1 MGRNQTEQNQG
12 RTLPSGNKIGFHYF
26 QDTAHYTN
34 KDLNQWLPELKKLK
48 AGWLIIQSDAS
59 RAIPEQF
66 IHGLIQQ
73 GITPIVHFNLRLPD
87 APSPAD
93 LHAILEAYAHWG
105 IKYVVLFNTP
115 NLISSWSQA
124 SWSQQD
130 LVERFID
137 RFLPLAVEAAK
148 MGLTPVFPP
157 LEPGGDYWDTSF
169 LRSAL
174 SSIKRRGY
182 QSLLNKMPIAAT
194 SYTFNHDLTW
204 GEGGPE
210 KWQEV
215 KPYFTPVNSEDQCGF
230 NNFQWVKAIAK
241 SVGILEVPIIQFGC
255 GMKSRIDAYSPMM
268 HAEIVQAIIDRLENP
283 EFSSVISSNFWLLAA
298 EPGTEEYSQAW
309 YKTDG
314 KVSPIVRIL
323 GTNEEELTSNY
334 QKSPSDLARL
344 NEQPED
350 EPAHP
355 VEHYLLLPAFDWGVA
370 EWYLEV
376 ARPFIVKHKPAVGF
390 SIEEASLAKKVTIV
404 GGDKFFNPEAV
415 AHLRSIGCKV
425 EQISGDGTSI
435 ATLLA
440 ER

>member
-1 MGRNQTEQNQG
+1 MDQNQKK
-12 RTLPSGNKIGFHYF
+12 TPPSVNKIGFHYF

-34 KDLNQWLPELKKLK
+34 KDLNLWLPELKKLK
-48 AGWLIIQSDAS
+48 AAWLIIQSDAS

-73 GITPIVHFNLRLPD
+73 AITPIVHFNLRLPD

-105 IKYVVLFNTP
+105 VKYVVLFNTP

-137 RFLPLAVEAAK
+137 RFLPLAIEAAK
-148 MGLTPVFPP
+148 VGLTPVFPP

-182 QSLLNKMPIAAT
+182 QSLLNNMPIAAT

-230 NNFQWVKAIAK
+230 NNYPMDRSHRQIHRDKRSPHNSIWLRHEIQGCNLFTHDARRNCAINPG
-241 SVGILEVPIIQFGC
+241 SIRQIQLFVRHL
-255 GMKSRIDAYSPMM
+255 K
-268 HAEIVQAIIDRLENP
+268 Q
-283 EFSSVISSNFWLLAA
+283 LL
-298 EPGTEEYSQAW
+298 
-309 YKTDG
+309 
-314 KVSPIVRIL
+314 V
-323 GTNEEELTSNY
+323 
-334 QKSPSDLARL
+334 
-344 NEQPED
+344 
-350 EPAHP
+350 
-355 VEHYLLLPAFDWGVA
+355 
-370 EWYLEV
+370 
-376 ARPFIVKHKPAVGF
+376 
-390 SIEEASLAKKVTIV
+390 
-404 GGDKFFNPEAV
+404 
-415 AHLRSIGCKV
+415 IGC
-425 EQISGDGTSI
+425 
-435 ATLLA
+435 
-440 ER
+440 

>member
-1 MGRNQTEQNQG
+1 MGRNQTDQSQG
-12 RTLPSGNKIGFHYF
+12 KTLQSGNKIGFHYF

-34 KDLNQWLPELKKLK
+34 KDLNQWLPELINLN
-48 AGWLIIQSDAS
+48 AGWLVLQSDAT

-87 APSPAD
+87 APAPAD

-105 IKYVVLFNTP
+105 VKFVVLFNTP

-137 RFLPLAVEAAK
+137 RFLPLAMEATKA
-148 MGLTPVFPP
+148 GLTPVFPP

-194 SYTFNHDLTW
+194 SYTFNHDLNW
-204 GEGGPE
+204 GDGGPE

-215 KPYFTPVNSEDQCGF
+215 KPYFTPANSEDQCGF
-230 NNFQWVKAIAK
+230 NNYQWVEATAK
-241 SVGILEVPIIQFGC
+241 SIGMKDVSIFQFGC
-255 GMKSRIDAYSPMM
+255 GMKSRIDTYSPIM
-268 HAEIVQAIIDRLENP
+268 HAEIVQSILDRMGDP
-283 EFSSVISSNFWLLAA
+283 RFSSVVSSNFWLLAA

-309 YKTDG
+309 FKTDG

-323 GTNEEELTSNY
+323 NTGDEENIKY
-334 QKSPSDLARL
+334 FQKSPMEQSKATEPLE
-344 NEQPED
+344 NEPV
-350 EPAHP
+350 HP
-355 VEHYLLLPAFDWGVA
+355 VEHYLLLPAFEWGVA

-376 ARPFIVKHKPAVGF
+376 ARPFIVKHKPAIGF

-415 AHLRSIGCKV
+415 AHLRSTGCEV

>member
-1 MGRNQTEQNQG
+1 MDQDQRK
-12 RTLPSGNKIGFHYF
+12 TLPSENKIGFHYF

-48 AGWLIIQSDAS
+48 ASWLIIQSDAS

-73 GITPIVHFNLRLPD
+73 AITPIIHFNLRLPD
-87 APSPAD
+87 APTPAD

-105 IKYVVLFNTP
+105 VKYVVLFNTP

-137 RFLPLAVEAAK
+137 RFLPLAIEASK
-148 MGLTPVFPP
+148 VGLTPVFPP

-204 GEGGPE
+204 GDGGPE
-210 KWQEV
+210 KWQEA

-230 NNFQWVKAIAK
+230 NNYQWIESTAK
-241 SVGILEVPIIQFGC
+241 SFGMKEVTIFQFGC
-255 GMKSRIDAYSPMM
+255 GMKSRVDTYSPMM
-268 HAEIVQAIIDRLENP
+268 HAEIVQSILDQFDTSH
-283 EFSSVISSNFWLLAA
+283 FSSVIASNFWLLAA
-298 EPGTEEYSQAW
+298 DPGTEEYSQAW

-323 GTNEEELTSNY
+323 GTNEEELTRDY
-334 QKSPSDLARL
+334 QKSPSDHTRL
-344 NEQPED
+344 NKKPEN

-355 VEHYLLLPAFDWGVA
+355 VAHYLLLPAFEWGVA

-376 ARPFIVKHKPAVGF
+376 ARPFIVKNKPVVGF
-390 SIEEASLAKKVTIV
+390 SIEEAELAKKVTIV

-415 AHLRSIGCKV
+415 AHLRSIGCEV